1 MDAVTRAA
9 EGRESMK
16 KNDILEF
23 LHWVAEE
30 VIDEKSWDLN
40 CISFP
45 EIACRKL
52 NKLGII
58 DTDGQRWIYTPPKE
72 E

>member
-1 MDAVTRAA
+1 
-9 EGRESMK
+9 MK
-16 KNDILEF
+16 KICANDILSF
-23 LHWVAEE
+23 LHWVANEVMDEE
-30 VIDEKSWDLN
+30 NWDIN

-58 DTDGQRWIYTPPKE
+58 DTDGRRWIYTPPKE
-72 E
+72 EEK